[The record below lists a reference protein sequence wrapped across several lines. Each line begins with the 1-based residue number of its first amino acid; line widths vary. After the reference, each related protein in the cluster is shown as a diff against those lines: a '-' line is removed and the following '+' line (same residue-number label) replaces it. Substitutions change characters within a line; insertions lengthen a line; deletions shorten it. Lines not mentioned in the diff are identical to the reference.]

1 MASPMLTGESRL
13 RIFPTIVQAS
23 AGQYLVIRRDTGTM
37 VQTTESG
44 VESIRLLQ
52 QGLTIDGT
60 RAAIGG
66 KYDCDPADVD
76 IMPLVEC
83 LLASDFVAQ
92 IDGRTI
98 ARSSPRLVRV
108 VRGMWTAYVSA
119 PLLSILIRR
128 APLGATLRLLLR
140 ARRASNPLLVSQVT
154 DNMRRVPAV
163 ARPGIDVERLAAGNC
178 AALKGFYFE
187 RLLLAALPPAR
198 LDRWLRKRACVEGA
212 RHLDRALAD
221 GRGAILCA
229 FHTASYSMVPFIL
242 AARGYAQTILM
253 EASAESASQVRAR
266 IEEIQRAGY
275 PYALEPV
282 AVGRG
287 LRGLVRALN
296 RGGTVLLLFD
306 PTIGKDDEH
315 LKTPF
320 LGGWLRVAR
329 GVAWL
334 AARTAAPLLP
344 VTLSSEPHGRYRLA
358 IHAPLAV
365 EQSEGAEA
373 VVAALARL
381 LESEVLAR
389 PEAWLKWK
397 DVHQMVDHA

>member
-1 MASPMLTGESRL
+1 MATPLLTGESRL
-13 RIFPTIVQAS
+13 RIFPTIVKPS

-66 KYDCDPADVD
+66 KYGCDPSDVD

-108 VRGMWTAYVSA
+108 LRGMWMAYVYA

-128 APLGATLRLLLR
+128 APLSVTLRLLLR
-140 ARRASNPLLVSQVT
+140 VRKASSPLLFRTVT
-154 DNMRRVPAV
+154 ENMRRVPAV
-163 ARPGIDVERLAAGNC
+163 ARPGVDLGRLAAANC

-198 LDRWLRKRACVEGA
+198 LDRWLRTRAGVEGA
-212 RHLDRALAD
+212 AHLDRAIAA
-221 GRGAILCA
+221 GRGTILCA

-266 IEEIQRAGY
+266 LDEIQHAGY

-282 AVGRG
+282 AVEHG

-306 PTIGKDDEH
+306 PTIGEGDQH

-320 LGGWLRVAR
+320 LGGSLRVAR
-329 GVAWL
+329 GIAWL

-344 VTLSSEPHGRYRLA
+344 LTLSSEPHGRYRVA
-358 IHAPLAV
+358 IHPPLTA
-365 EQSEGAEA
+365 ENSEGAEG
-373 VVAALARL
+373 VVAALAGV
-381 LESEVLAR
+381 LEAEVLAR

-397 DVHQMVDHA
+397 DVHQMVQHA